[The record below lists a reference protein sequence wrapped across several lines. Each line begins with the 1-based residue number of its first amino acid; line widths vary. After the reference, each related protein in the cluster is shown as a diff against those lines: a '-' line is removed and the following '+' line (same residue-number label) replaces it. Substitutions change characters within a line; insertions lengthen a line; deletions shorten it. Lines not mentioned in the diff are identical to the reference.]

1 MLFRLTAISAALALA
16 ACGQGSEA
24 NNQVAGNDAD
34 PALTSALEDQIL
46 TDPNLA
52 QQSNGYAVRPP
63 ETPTRAEYPVDY
75 ASSDRRPPVRRANG
89 TSEPTYHPPRGQACT
104 GCPGSTPPPSAT
116 PGGRCAGAEF
126 RYGMEWAQRLPA
138 AFPPYPG
145 GRVTEA
151 AGHDRGDCRI
161 RVVTF
166 RTADPHQRVIHWYH
180 QRAVQSG
187 YSAERQARGSDHV
200 LGGVNQA
207 TEGAYYLVVTPVRDG
222 SEVALIVN
230 NGR

>member
-1 MLFRLTAISAALALA
+1 MPNRAVMLFRLTAFSAALALA

-24 NNQVAGNDAD
+24 NNTFANDAD

-46 TDPNLA
+46 TDPALA
-52 QQSNGYAVRPP
+52 QQSNRLAVRPP
-63 ETPTRAEYPVDY
+63 ETPTRAEYPV
-75 ASSDRRPPVRRANG
+75 AGRQPPVRLASGNG
-89 TSEPTYHPPRGQACT
+89 PGAPGCT
-104 GCPGSTPPPSAT
+104 TCGGAAPAASPPPPAAGSCR
-116 PGGRCAGAEF
+116 GGAEF
-126 RYGMEWAQRLPA
+126 QYGMEWAGRLPA

-151 AGHDRGDCRI
+151 AGQDRGECRV

-166 RTADPHQRVIHWYH
+166 RTADPHQRVIDWYH
-180 QRAVQSG
+180 QRAVQAG
-187 YSAERQARGSDHV
+187 YSAEQQGRGRDHV
-200 LGGVNQA
+200 LGGVNQSSN
-207 TEGAYYLVVTPVRDG
+207 GAYYLIVTPIAGG